1 MHVTA
6 AIAGHVGVGGHCT
19 AQRLCQ
25 SGTADQW
32 RGIAGAGQRLR
43 VIGFGTGTEQAEQ
56 GQGQGKQEWSTHR
69 SLAILLLV

>member
-1 MHVTA
+1 MHIAA
-6 AIAGHVGVGGHCT
+6 AIAGHEGVGGHGT
-19 AQRLCQ
+19 AQRLRHG
-25 SGTADQW
+25 GTADLG

-56 GQGQGKQEWSTHR
+56 RQGKQKWSTHR